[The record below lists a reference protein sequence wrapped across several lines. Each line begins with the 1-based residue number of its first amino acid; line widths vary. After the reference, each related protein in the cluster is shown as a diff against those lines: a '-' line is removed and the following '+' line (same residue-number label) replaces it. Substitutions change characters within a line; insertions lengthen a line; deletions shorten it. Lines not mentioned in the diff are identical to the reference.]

1 MRTPRTSAAA
11 LIFGMALLAAGCRA
25 GPADSGS
32 VLADSGSGTPVAEPS
47 LDLERVRAMLL
58 GDPPYP
64 SGWEESVD
72 ATMEMLVT
80 AMQEMQVPDVA
91 GLDEAAA
98 ACATWRPMV
107 GNTLWATGALLERHV
122 FVSHVAALAQVAP
135 VEIRPAAEGAL
146 AISAAGA
153 AEQLKSSGD
162 PAIVSRY
169 PDEAVETIGLWAVA
183 HCDMEVVAEEA
194 PDTEGWTPEEIA
206 QSCTWDREWLED
218 AQEEYRAGPG
228 NGLYA
233 EHPHVLEVTVAT
245 FPYPAWHRF
254 ARVDNGAE
262 PPTFEVEP
270 IPGSFCDV

>member
-11 LIFGMALLAAGCRA
+11 LIVGIALLATGCRA
-25 GPADSGS
+25 GLADSGS
-32 VLADSGSGTPVAEPS
+32 GLAAGSGTPVAEPS

-72 ATMEMLVT
+72 ATMEMLAT
-80 AMQEMQVPDVA
+80 AMEEMRVPDVT
-91 GLDEAAA
+91 GLDEVAA
-98 ACATWRPMV
+98 ACSTWRPLV

-135 VEIRPAAEGAL
+135 VEIRPAAQEAL

-162 PAIVSRY
+162 AAIVSRY
-169 PDEAVETIGLWAVA
+169 PVEAVGTIGLWAVA
-183 HCDMEVVAEEA
+183 HCDIEVVAEEA
-194 PDTEGWTPEEIA
+194 PDTEGWTAEEIA

-218 AQEEYRAGPG
+218 AQEEYRAGAG

-233 EHPHVLEVTVAT
+233 EHPHVLEVTVDT
-245 FPYPAWHRF
+245 FPYPAWHRL